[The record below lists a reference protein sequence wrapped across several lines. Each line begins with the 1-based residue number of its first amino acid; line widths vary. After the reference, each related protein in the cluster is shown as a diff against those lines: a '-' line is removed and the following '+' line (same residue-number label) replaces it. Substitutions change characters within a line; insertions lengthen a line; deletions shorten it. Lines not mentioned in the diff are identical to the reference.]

1 MFVCSFK
8 LTSVKIIAA
17 FLACIVGAIVVI
29 SLLPDAGYALNVNKT
44 LVGNEQMLT
53 DLDKAEDCV
62 RMLAGLGI
70 EVEEKPVQSGNVT
83 VPETFDAAFE
93 KYNDLQKSQGFDL
106 EKYHGKKV
114 KRYTF
119 KVKSTYG
126 KVPLRDCF
134 ATVIV
139 YKKKAVGAD
148 ICCPETG
155 EYGAIITS
163 KSAS

>member
-8 LTSVKIIAA
+8 LTSVKIVAA
-17 FLACIVGAIVVI
+17 FLACIVGAVVVI

-44 LVGNEQMLT
+44 LVGSEETLSH
-53 DLDKAEDCV
+53 LDTSEDCV

-83 VPETFDAAFE
+83 IPETFDAAFE

-106 EKYHGKKV
+106 GKYRGKKA

-126 KVPLRDCF
+126 KAPLRDCY

-139 YKKKAVGAD
+139 YKKKAIGAD
-148 ICCPETG
+148 MCCPETG

-163 KSAS
+163 QNAG